1 MYLQTHV
8 SITYMYVHIHVDIYT
23 CTMYIN
29 VIICYIVV
37 CSTSGSQVEMASRRP
52 HSLQQN
58 VAKEL
63 QNGGK
68 W

>member
-29 VIICYIVV
+29 VIISV
-37 CSTSGSQVEMASRRP
+37 T
-52 HSLQQN
+52 L
-58 VAKEL
+58 
-63 QNGGK
+63 
-68 W
+68 

>member
-29 VIICYIVV
+29 VYIVV
-37 CSTSGSQVEMASRRP
+37 CSTSGSQVEMGFWTG
-52 HSLQQN
+52 
-58 VAKEL
+58 KMEL
-63 QNGGK
+63 K
-68 W
+68 STIK